1 MVVEEIEK
9 HPERM
14 PEEFSVL
21 AREVMRLGHVKSSPP
36 DVPCWRC
43 VPAGASGQS
52 EKQQDVACDCLCSP
66 SDTAINW
73 ASAIGP
79 RDGNGVRAIG
89 RLLPR
94 PHAWRSRL
102 SFFAR
107 KAIIAPPRSPAGN
120 TQIATEKW
128 QKNRAAPISGRGFCR
143 VDVERGHLSDL
154 LQIGREEGQVATGVL
169 CARETV

>member
-1 MVVEEIEK
+1 
-9 HPERM
+9 
-14 PEEFSVL
+14 L
-21 AREVMRLGHVKSSPP
+21 RLGHVKSSPP

-52 EKQQDVACDCLCSP
+52 EKRQDVACDCLCSP

-102 SFFAR
+102 SFFFCKEGDNRTPAIPRMEHTDRNR
-107 KAIIAPPRSPAGN
+107 KMA
-120 TQIATEKW
+120 
-128 QKNRAAPISGRGFCR
+128 KNRTAPISGRGFCR

-169 CARETV
+169 CTRETV